1 MSQIHVERI
10 IGLLATDEGL
20 RRRFT
25 EDPGSTIKKLVE
37 SGLDLNWCER
47 MSLARLDPQELARF
61 AQVIDGRLQKIDLER
76 GDT

>member
-25 EDPGSTIKKLVE
+25 EDPAATLKRLVE
-37 SGLDLNWCER
+37 GGLELNWCER
-47 MSLARLDPQELARF
+47 MSLARLDPRELARF

>member
-20 RRRFT
+20 RKRFIQ
-25 EDPGSTIKKLVE
+25 DPGDTLKKLIE
-37 SGLDLNWCER
+37 SGLELNWCER
-47 MSLARLDPQELARF
+47 RSLARLDPQELARF
-61 AQVIDGRLQKIDLER
+61 AQVIDGRLQKIESER

>member
-20 RRRFT
+20 RRRFV
-25 EDPGSTIKKLVE
+25 EDPAGTLKKLGE
-37 SGLDLNWCER
+37 SGLELNWCER
-47 MSLARLDPQELARF
+47 MSLARLDPKELARF
-61 AQVIDGRLQKIDLER
+61 AQMIDGRLQKIDLER

>member
-20 RRRFT
+20 RRRFI
-25 EDPGSTIKKLVE
+25 EDPGDTIKKLIE
-37 SGLDLNWCER
+37 SGLELNWCER
-47 MSLARLDPQELARF
+47 RSLARLDPKELARF

-76 GDT
+76 GAS